1 MAHQY
6 HWEEKGLL
14 RTYIDK
20 ISGGEIFDLNLKLH
34 GDMRFDDLEYVINDF
49 TAVTDFYVTEED
61 IMKIA
66 IVDNVASMSKPV
78 LKIAIV
84 ATLEPLLDWINK
96 YLSVMQDSPYQCQVF
111 ASLEEARQ
119 WVKPTE

>member
-119 WVKPTE
+119 WGKPTE